1 MTPIKLDSID
11 RRILRALQKDA
22 SLANTDLAKLVGLS
36 PSPCLRRVKLL
47 QETGVIKRYVAII
60 DGAKVD
66 AGLTLFSRVWFK
78 AQDAKTIDSFIDAIQ
93 DMPEIIECHLMA
105 GECDAWLRIVT
116 KDLDSYRH
124 FHANKLT
131 TIKAILSVKTD
142 VPMDTVKLTHSLP
155 I

>member
-1 MTPIKLDSID
+1 MSIKLDSID
-11 RRILRALQKDA
+11 LRILRALQKDA
-22 SLANTDLAKLVGLS
+22 SLQNTELAALVGLS
-36 PSPCLRRVKLL
+36 ASPCLRRVKLL
-47 QETGVIKRYVAII
+47 QEAGVIKRYIAIV
-60 DGAKVD
+60 DGAKVG

-78 AQDAKTIDSFIDAIQ
+78 AQDAHTIQSFIDAIQ

-131 TIKAILSVKTD
+131 TIKAIQSVKTD
-142 VPMDTVKLTHSLP
+142 VPMDTVKLTYSLP

>member
-1 MTPIKLDSID
+1 MPIKLDGID
-11 RRILRALQKDA
+11 RHILRVLQKDA
-22 SLANTDLAKLVGLS
+22 SIQNSELAQIVGLS

-47 QETGVIKRYVAII
+47 QEAGVIKRYIAIV

-66 AGLTLFSRVWFK
+66 AGLTLFSRIWFK
-78 AQDAKTIDSFIDAIQ
+78 AQDAKTIDSFIEAIQ

-116 KDLDSYRH
+116 KDLDSYRQ
-124 FHANKLT
+124 FHAHKLT
-131 TIKAILSVKTD
+131 TIKAIQSVKTD
-142 VPMDTVKLTHSLP
+142 VPMDTVKLTYSLP

>member
-1 MTPIKLDSID
+1 M
-11 RRILRALQKDA
+11 
-22 SLANTDLAKLVGLS
+22 
-36 PSPCLRRVKLL
+36 
-47 QETGVIKRYVAII
+47 QEAGVIKRYVAII

>member
-1 MTPIKLDSID
+1 MSIKLDNID
-11 RRILRALQKDA
+11 RHILRVLQKDA
-22 SLANTDLAKLVGLS
+22 SIQNTELAQIVGLS

-47 QETGVIKRYVAII
+47 QESGVIKRYIAIV

-66 AGLTLFSRVWFK
+66 AGLTLFSRIWFK
-78 AQDAKTIDSFIDAIQ
+78 AQDAKTIDSFIEAIQ

-116 KDLDSYRH
+116 KDLDSYRN

-142 VPMDTVKLTHSLP
+142 VPMDTVKLTYNLP

>member
-1 MTPIKLDSID
+1 MSIKLDNID

-22 SLANTDLAKLVGLS
+22 SLQNTELAQLVGLS

-47 QETGVIKRYVAII
+47 QEAGVIKRYIAVV
-60 DGAKVD
+60 DGSKVG
-66 AGLTLFSRVWFK
+66 AGLVLFSRVWFK
-78 AQDAKTIDSFIDAIQ
+78 AQDADTISHFIDAIQ

-116 KDLDSYRH
+116 KDLDAYRE
-124 FHANKLT
+124 FHAKKLT
-131 TIKAILSVKTD
+131 TIRAIQSVKTD
-142 VPMDTVKLTHSLP
+142 VPMDTVKLTYSLP